1 MIVDA
6 RGLTCPLPV
15 INTKAA
21 IEGLEKSEKVQVLV
35 DNETAVQN
43 LLRFAAQR
51 NFQASGSKKGDKE
64 FEVVID
70 AVVSDEPIAAG
81 DEEISCA
88 VDARQ
93 PKLVVVLSADKMG
106 LGDET
111 LGKNLMKAFVF
122 ALTKQDQLPE
132 TIVLYNSGAHLSCEG
147 SPALDDL
154 KLLEA
159 EGVEI
164 VTCGTCLEFYG
175 IKEKLAVGSVTNMY
189 EIVRIQEGA
198 TTIIR
203 P

>member
-21 IEGLEKSEKVQVLV
+21 IAGLKESEKIQVLV

-43 LLRFAAQR
+43 LLRFAAQQ
-51 NFQASGSKKGDKE
+51 NFQASGSKKGERE

-70 AVVSDEPIAAG
+70 AIVSDTPIAES
-81 DEEISCA
+81 DKEVTCA
-88 VDARQ
+88 VDARDDS
-93 PKLVVVLSADKMG
+93 LVVVLSSDMMG
-106 LGDET
+106 TGEET

-122 ALTKQDQLPE
+122 ALTKQDKLPQS
-132 TIVLYNSGAHLSCEG
+132 IVLYNKGAFLSCEG

-154 KLLEA
+154 KILES

-164 VTCGTCLEFYG
+164 VTCGTCLDYYG
-175 IKEKLAVGSVTNMY
+175 IKDNLAVGSVTNMY
-189 EIVRIQEGA
+189 ESSAFRRMQA
-198 TTIIR
+198 L
-203 P
+203 

>member
-15 INTKAA
+15 IQTKAA
-21 IEGLEKSEKVQVLV
+21 VEGLEKSEKISVLV

-51 NFQASGSKKGDKE
+51 NFQASGSKKGEKE

-70 AVVSDEPIAAG
+70 AIVSDEPIETK
-81 DEEISCA
+81 DEEISCGT
-88 VDARQ
+88 DLRDG
-93 PKLVVVLSADKMG
+93 KLVVVLSSDKMG
-106 LGDET
+106 TGDET
-111 LGKNLMKAFVF
+111 LGTNLMKAFVF
-122 ALTKQDQLPE
+122 ALTKQDKLPAN
-132 TIVLYNSGAHLSCEG
+132 IVLYNSGANLSCEG
-147 SPALDDL
+147 SPVLDDL
-154 KLLEA
+154 KLLES

-164 VTCGTCLEFYG
+164 VTCGTCLDFYG

-189 EIVRIQEGA
+189 EIVRIQEEAGV
-198 TTIIR
+198 IIR